1 MKIKLQCFLL
11 SDVEIYG
18 FYNGSTVKKG
28 GSFTGRAY
36 LSLYVAH
43 GVFEISTESTCVR

>member
-1 MKIKLQCFLL
+1 M
-11 SDVEIYG
+11 YG
-18 FYNGSTVKKG
+18 FYNGSTVKKKKG

-36 LSLYVAH
+36 LSLY